1 MSLFDLF
8 LLGVATWRLS
18 SMLVYEDGP
27 WLAFWRLRRW
37 SGIEYDKN
45 REKLSVPDG
54 KLLSGI
60 LNCVWCCSVW
70 TGIGIAVAYFLFP
83 EIVIWLC
90 LPMVLSTVAIFIEKH
105 IR

>member
-8 LLGVATWRLS
+8 LLGVAAWRLS
-18 SMLVYEDGP
+18 SMLVNEDGP
-27 WLAFWRLRRW
+27 GLMFWKLRRW
-37 SGIEYDKN
+37 SGIEYDQN

-70 TGIGIAVAYFLFP
+70 TGTGIAVAYFLFP
-83 EIVIWLC
+83 EIVPWLC
-90 LPMVLSTVAIFIEKH
+90 LPMVLSTVAIFLEKVL
-105 IR
+105 R